1 MSLLGVIKTVAAAVS
16 KKKSSTS
23 SSKNSS
29 GSSSSSKSS
38 SSSSKSS
45 SSVSDAELKQ
55 MQEQYNEFA
64 GMNLQSKLESAE
76 ERRLTN
82 STKNEY
88 KSMIA
93 EMNSLKDKIDQAEAE
108 RGDYNASNAFMEGS
122 IASSSGNRT
131 YDKGVTSPSQSSA
144 PDTIS
149 KEFMSALLMN
159 GHGNDVTVK
168 DENGNVINK
177 YSSDK
182 MNLDKGD
189 RLRQND
195 IVQYGGVSYVARK
208 DPKTGEIY
216 GERLMDY
223 NDTNSV
229 NIVQNGSKSTRTVT
243 KVKQHQDANGKLSYE
258 IIVENAYDSY
268 DDSDNSYDY
277 DDSGYDYTPDPP
289 SPPVITYT
297 DYKLYNYC
305 FGIDSIKIS
314 YNTISN
320 IGCFVSN
327 IINIGEITD
336 ASKVILNASDYMPE
350 YTSIEYYIID
360 GNKTIPILNSN
371 VSYIEKELLFPNLP
385 TRFDIKN
392 NVYTIYKNYE
402 ATNLKLSD
410 LDFSDKNVKYTIS
423 YEPVK
428 TDYIPENS
436 SIKVKAILRQYRD
449 DSGAPYIKS
458 ISLIK
463 SGGGEL
469 WEDISLT

>member
-1 MSLLGVIKTVAAAVS
+1 MSLLGLIKTVASAVS
-16 KKKSSTS
+16 KKNSSTS
-23 SSKNSS
+23 SSKS
-29 GSSSSSKSS
+29 SSSSSKSS

-93 EMNSLKDKIDQAEAE
+93 EMNSLKEKIDQAEAE

-177 YSSDK
+177 YSSSK
-182 MNLDKGD
+182 MNLDQGD
-189 RLRQND
+189 RLKQND

-229 NIVQNGSKSTRTVT
+229 NVVQNGSKSTRTVT

-258 IIVENAYDSY
+258 IIVENAYDYSDDNNYSY
-268 DDSDNSYDY
+268 DDSD
-277 DDSGYDYTPDPP
+277 YDYTPDPP
-289 SPPVITYT
+289 PPPVITYI

-336 ASKVILNASDYMPE
+336 DSKIILNASDYMPE

-360 GNKTIPILNSN
+360 GNKTVPILNSN
-371 VSYIEKELLFPNLP
+371 VSYIEKELLFPNLS
-385 TRFDIKN
+385 TRFDIKD

-410 LDFSDKNVKYTIS
+410 LDFSDKNIKYTIS

-428 TDYIPENS
+428 IDYIPENS